1 MSFAAGGSHGP
12 PAFLHPFQHMKRK
25 RLIHTLAALL
35 IVALASSLA
44 LPVAAQEQEQNKWSF
59 EVAPYLWLANLGVET
74 SLPQVGPGTSP
85 NTAKFDTHFSGGLM
99 FAAQAR
105 YGPVG
110 VFVDF
115 NWLRLNT
122 ESVNSSRLYSSVDLR
137 TDYIFITPA
146 LTYALPLAGKFHA
159 EVEAGAR
166 IWYIAS
172 DFNLSGGALPGI
184 ESSSNVTW
192 VDALVGLN
200 LRYDLT
206 RHWLLLARG
215 YVGGFANN
223 DIEWDV
229 FAGVGYQFTDW
240 GMVTLGYRY
249 LRQEY
254 NNSSNN
260 FTFNADAQGLLLG
273 AVFKF

>member
-1 MSFAAGGSHGP
+1 
-12 PAFLHPFQHMKRK
+12 MKRK
-25 RLIHTLAALL
+25 LTRPTLAALL
-35 IVALASSLA
+35 IVALASTLA
-44 LPVAAQEQEQNKWSF
+44 LPVPAQELETNKWSF
-59 EVAPYLWLANLGVET
+59 DVAPYLWLANLGVET
-74 SLPQVGPGTSP
+74 SLPQIGPGTP
-85 NTAKFDTHFSGGLM
+85 PDVQKFDTHFSGGLM

-115 NWLRLNT
+115 NWLQLNT
-122 ESVNSSRLYSSVDLR
+122 ESLNSRGLFSRVNLR
-137 TDYIFITPA
+137 TDYIYTTAA
-146 LTYALPLAGKFHA
+146 LTYALPLRGKFHA

-166 IWYIAS
+166 IWYVAS
-172 DFNLSGGALPGI
+172 DFSSALPGF
-184 ESSSNVTW
+184 ESSSSVTW

-215 YVGGFANN
+215 NVGGFANN

-254 NNSSNN
+254 NNSNNN
-260 FTFNADAQGLLLG
+260 FTFNADAQGALLG
-273 AVFKF
+273 VVFNF